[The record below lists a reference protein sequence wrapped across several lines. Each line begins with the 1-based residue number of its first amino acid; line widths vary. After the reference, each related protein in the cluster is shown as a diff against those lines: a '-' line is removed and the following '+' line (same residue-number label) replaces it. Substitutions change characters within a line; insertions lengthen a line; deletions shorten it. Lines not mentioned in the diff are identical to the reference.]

1 MSIINSEDPMKTDE
15 KLERDDE
22 RKSRSTLQTA
32 RRGLFYLS
40 LLVAGVMSV
49 VFLPDLLRNLVTG
62 WTADGAAELGIHRLH
77 VMGIATVVSV
87 FLLGLFAQAYQ
98 PKRRVASMWGAF
110 LVILTVTAGTVW
122 YGVGRPEEVIPFFVL
137 TGIALVAHPAGRKLL
152 RRGDSY
158 SPVLLALV
166 AVAAVPLLA
175 FAVTQLSLSV
185 NAADS
190 HAQMGHY
197 VMLAGLAV
205 APLAYGI
212 FAALGF
218 EGWRLASWLAAL
230 PLAYYG
236 FMSVSFT
243 TQSGS
248 TGIMWGSL
256 AILWAVAFVVAAEYS
271 RVGTSMLLRRR
282 IGQPA

>member
-1 MSIINSEDPMKTDE
+1 MKTDQE
-15 KLERDDE
+15 SERNDQP
-22 RKSRSTLQTA
+22 RSRSTLQTA

-98 PKRRVASMWGAF
+98 PKQRVASMWGAF

-152 RRGDSY
+152 RRGVSY

-185 NAADS
+185 NVADS

-212 FAALGF
+212 FAAFGF

-230 PLAYYG
+230 PMAYYG
-236 FMSVSFT
+236 LMSVSFT
-243 TQSGS
+243 AQSGS

-271 RVGTSMLLRRR
+271 RVGTSTMLRRT